1 MLTHALVYLGNR
13 VPDLKHF
20 TSGAFILVETTP
32 TDYHSTVVGLED
44 LGWEVRDC
52 LKYHSESETLQFA
65 LLRKPFKGSVAN
77 QVLTV
82 GTGVLNID
90 GSRIATENDEHA
102 DWKPS
107 TFSNRSGS
115 DLSQSHIA
123 GSNDER
129 HREAQLASIAKLKEM
144 GRYPSN
150 LLLENNS
157 TIESQF
163 PEGSYNIPSTY
174 QSNTTNGTVFSST
187 IIGKHPKGYHRTAF
201 GDTGSAARFFRQ
213 FSSRSELNDYLL
225 TLIRP
230 AEKLEVDS

>member
-20 TSGAFILVETTP
+20 TSGAYVLVETTP
-32 TDYHSTVVGLED
+32 TDYHQTVCGLED

-52 LKYHSESETLQFA
+52 LKYHAESETLQFA
-65 LLRKPFKGSVAN
+65 LIRKPFKGSVAH
-77 QVLTV
+77 QVLTF
-82 GTGVLNID
+82 GTGGLNID
-90 GSRIATENDEHA
+90 DSRIPANADEHA

-129 HREAQLASIAKLKEM
+129 HREAQLASIEKLKTM
-144 GRYPSN
+144 GRFPSN
-150 LLLENNS
+150 LLLENTS
-157 TIESQF
+157 SIESQF
-163 PEGSYNIPSTY
+163 PEGSFNVPTTY
-174 QSNTTNGTVFSST
+174 KSDTTNGVVFGST
-187 IIGKHPKGYHRTAF
+187 TLGKHPEGHHRTAF

-213 FSSRSELNDYLL
+213 FLSRSELNDYLL

>member
-32 TDYHSTVVGLED
+32 IDYHSTVVGLED

-174 QSNTTNGTVFSST
+174 QSDTTNGTVFSST
-187 IIGKHPKGYHRTAF
+187 IIGKHPKGHHRTAF

>member
-20 TSGAFILVETTP
+20 ISGAFILVETTP

-213 FSSRSELNDYLL
+213 FSSRSELNHYLL

>member
-20 TSGAFILVETTP
+20 ISGAFILVETTP